1 MDPQVPQVCVRSVIK
16 PMITPIRP
24 SSRLCF
30 GTGVHQTTSLLCQWA
45 SCEVH
50 VVGGAR
56 WDLCFIDDNDKL
68 ILCDYKTDRIPREII
83 NDREAT
89 TSYLEDRHAEQLKYY
104 AKAIERIMG
113 KSPDQILIYSLS
125 FGDALEINV

>member
-1 MDPQVPQVCVRSVIK
+1 MGKKEDLAEDEILVQGVI
-16 PMITPIRP
+16 
-24 SSRLCF
+24 
-30 GTGVHQTTSLLCQWA
+30 
-45 SCEVH
+45 
-50 VVGGAR
+50 
-56 WDLCFIDDNDKL
+56 DLCFIDDNDKL

-83 NDREAT
+83 NDRET
-89 TSYLEDRHAEQLKYY
+89 TKSYLEDRHAEQLKYY